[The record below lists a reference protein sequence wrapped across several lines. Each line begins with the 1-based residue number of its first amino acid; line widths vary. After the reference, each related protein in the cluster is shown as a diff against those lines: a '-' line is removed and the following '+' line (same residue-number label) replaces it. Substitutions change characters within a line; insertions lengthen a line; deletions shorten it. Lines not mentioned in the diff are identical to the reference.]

1 MKVKEIMSAKV
12 VTVSP
17 STFSQDAAEPMKK
30 HHIGM
35 LPVLEGDLVAGVVT
49 DRDITVRAVAR
60 GWSPMLTQVQEIMST
75 GIVWCFE
82 EASAEEAARL
92 MVKKQVRRLLVFN
105 REIYLTGVVSL
116 DDVAVA
122 LRDESLVGRFMRDL
136 ACPVVAFRAVA

>member
-1 MKVKEIMSAKV
+1 MKVKEIMSSEV

-17 STFSQDAAEPMKK
+17 SSLTQEAAQLMSI

-35 LPVLEGDLVAGVVT
+35 LPVLDGDTVAGVVT
-49 DRDITVRAVAR
+49 DRDITIRAAAR
-60 GWSPMLTQVQEIMST
+60 GWSPMLTQVREIMST

-92 MVKKQVRRLLVFN
+92 MVKKQVHRLLVFN
-105 REIYLTGVVSL
+105 REIYCTGVVSL

-122 LRDESLVGRFMRDL
+122 LRDETMLGRFARDI
-136 ACPVVAFRAVA
+136 ACPVVAYRAVA